1 MQVNCRRLIVVVVCV
16 LVAVSTAPGAVALF
30 TDGDASTANT
40 VAAGTL
46 DLKLSEVGPATQ
58 DSTTDETMEDAVA
71 DTWEDLSHDETHGE
85 PPVNNTLRLDN
96 ARSSLDV
103 NRVNA
108 TVSYAENDTML
119 GTSGNADETART
131 IRIVEFAYDGT
142 DLVGSKITDENG
154 NGRVD
159 LEDLTL
165 GDTRRNLS
173 SLSGVASGS
182 SVDMAV
188 SFEGDRALLTGVG
201 GGDGIDIGIEVR
213 AHASFVDRDVSRN
226 NTIRYAV
233 V

>member
-1 MQVNCRRLIVVVVCV
+1 LIVVVVCV

-58 DSTTDETMEDAVA
+58 DSTTDETKEDAVA
-71 DTWEDLSHDETHGE
+71 DTGDDLTHDETLGE
-85 PPVNNTLRLDN
+85 PSVNNTLTLDN
-96 ARSSLDV
+96 SRSSLDA
-103 NRVNA
+103 NRVNV
-108 TVSYAENDTML
+108 TVSYAENDSAV
-119 GTSGNADETART
+119 GTPGNADRTAR
-131 IRIVEFAYDGT
+131 RIQINEFVYNGT

-154 NGRVD
+154 NERIDIED
-159 LEDLTL
+159 LEF
-165 GDTRRNLS
+165 GDTKRNLS

-182 SVDMAV
+182 SVDMTV
-188 SFEGDRALLTGVG
+188 SFEGERDLLTGVT
-201 GGDGIDIGIEVR
+201 GGDGIDITVEVR
-213 AHASFVDRDVSRN
+213 AHASFVDRDVSSN

>member
-1 MQVNCRRLIVVVVCV
+1 MNCRTLIVVVVCV

-40 VAAGTL
+40 VEGGTV
-46 DLKLSEVGPATQ
+46 DLKLSEVGPATP

-71 DTWEDLSHDETHGE
+71 DTWEDLNHDKTLGE

-96 ARSSLDV
+96 ARSSLDA

-108 TVSYAENDTML
+108 TVSYAENDTTL
-119 GTSGNADETART
+119 SISGNADETART
-131 IRIVEFAYDGT
+131 IEINEFVYDGT
-142 DLVGSKITDENG
+142 DLVGAKIADENG

-182 SVDMAV
+182 SVDMTV
-188 SFEGDRALLTGVG
+188 SFEGERDLLTGVG
-201 GGDGIDIGIEVR
+201 GGDGVDITVEIR
-213 AHASFVDRDVSRN
+213 AHASFVDRDVSHN
-226 NTIRYAV
+226 NTIQYAHL
-233 V
+233 

>member
-1 MQVNCRRLIVVVVCV
+1 MNCRRLIVVVVCV

-40 VAAGTL
+40 VEAGTA
-46 DLKLSEVGPATQ
+46 DLKLSEVGPTTR

-71 DTWEDLSHDETHGE
+71 DTWEDPNHDKTLGE

-96 ARSSLDV
+96 ARSSLDA

-108 TVSYAENDTML
+108 TVSYGENDTMF

-131 IRIVEFAYDGT
+131 IRIVEFVYDGT
-142 DLVGSKITDENG
+142 DLNGSKITDENG

-182 SVDMAV
+182 SVDMTV
-188 SFEGDRALLTGVG
+188 SFEGDRDLLTGVG
-201 GGDGIDIGIEVR
+201 GGDGVDIAVEIR

-233 V
+233 L

>member
-1 MQVNCRRLIVVVVCV
+1 MNCRTLIVVAVCV

-30 TDGDASTANT
+30 TDADASTANT
-40 VAAGTL
+40 VEGGTV
-46 DLKLSEVGPATQ
+46 DLKLSEVGPTTQ

-71 DTWEDLSHDETHGE
+71 DTWEDLTHDETLGE
-85 PPVNNTLRLDN
+85 PPVNNTLTLDN
-96 ARSSLDV
+96 SRSSLDA

-108 TVSYAENDTML
+108 TVSYAENDTTL
-119 GTSGNADETART
+119 STSGNADETART
-131 IRIVEFAYDGT
+131 IEINEFVYDGT
-142 DLVGSKITDENG
+142 DLVGAKIADENG

-182 SVDMAV
+182 SVDMTV
-188 SFEGDRALLTGVG
+188 SFEGERDLLTGVG
-201 GGDGIDIGIEVR
+201 AGDGVDITVEIR